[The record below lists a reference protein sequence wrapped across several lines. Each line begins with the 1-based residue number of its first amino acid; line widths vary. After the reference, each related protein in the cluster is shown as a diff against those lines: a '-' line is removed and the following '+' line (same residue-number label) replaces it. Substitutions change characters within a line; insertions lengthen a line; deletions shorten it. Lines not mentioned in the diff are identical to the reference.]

1 MGEEVKTGEMTE
13 LDDSITVDEDYTLYE
28 GKAVAIDDDSDNITS
43 DEEIYKEALEIKESL
58 DEIRTELKEKLLN
71 ILDKGKLTVTD
82 TCVLELLQDQY
93 SENFNALKRIVNSK
107 LPGGKGSSTESIETT
122 MDYNEVMDV
131 ICEHA
136 DWMYADEDGK
146 LALNGKDVFGGE
158 APNQSVLDSI
168 EKLEFNEDD
177 SLALQIN
184 GVSKVFPPKLD
195 SIEKLEFNEA
205 GELVIQIGGVSKVFS
220 PKA

>member
-1 MGEEVKTGEMTE
+1 MDEEVKTGEMAE
-13 LDDSITVDEDYTLYE
+13 LDDGITVDEDYTLYE
-28 GKAVAIDDDSDNITS
+28 GKAVAIDDDSDNTTS
-43 DEEIYKEALEIKESL
+43 DEETYKEALEIKESL

-93 SENFNALKRIVNSK
+93 SENFNALKKIVSSK
-107 LPGGKGSSTESIETT
+107 LPSGKGSSTESVETT
-122 MDYNEVMDV
+122 MDYNEIIDA

-158 APNQSVLDSI
+158 ASNQSVLDSI
-168 EKLEFNEDD
+168 QKLEFNKD
-177 SLALQIN
+177 
-184 GVSKVFPPKLD
+184 
-195 SIEKLEFNEA
+195 

>member
-1 MGEEVKTGEMTE
+1 MDEEVKTGEMTE
-13 LDDSITVDEDYTLYE
+13 LDDGITVDEDYTLYE

-43 DEEIYKEALEIKESL
+43 DEEIYQEALEIKESL

-93 SENFNALKRIVNSK
+93 SENFNALKGLVNSK

-122 MDYNEVMDV
+122 MDYDEIIGA

-146 LALNGKDVFGGE
+146 LALNGKDVAGGG
-158 APNQSVLDSI
+158 AANQSILDT
-168 EKLEFNEDD
+168 
-177 SLALQIN
+177 
-184 GVSKVFPPKLD
+184 
-195 SIEKLEFNEA
+195 IEKLEFNEA
-205 GELVIQIGGVSKVFS
+205 GELVIQIGGVSKTFS
-220 PKA
+220 PKAK

>member
-1 MGEEVKTGEMTE
+1 MSTIQSNKFTITVHKTIVDWSEEVKTGEMTE

-71 ILDKGKLTVTD
+71 ILDKGKLTVSD

-93 SENFNALKRIVNSK
+93 SENFNALKALVNSK

-122 MDYNEVMDV
+122 MDYNEIIGA

-146 LALNGKDVFGGE
+146 VSLNGKDVFGGG
-158 APNQSVLDSI
+158 AANQSVL
-168 EKLEFNEDD
+168 
-177 SLALQIN
+177 N
-184 GVSKVFPPKLD
+184 G
-195 SIEKLEFNEA
+195 IEKLEFNEA

>member
-1 MGEEVKTGEMTE
+1 M
-13 LDDSITVDEDYTLYE
+13 
-28 GKAVAIDDDSDNITS
+28 
-43 DEEIYKEALEIKESL
+43 
-58 DEIRTELKEKLLN
+58 KEKLLN

-93 SENFNALKRIVNSK
+93 SENFNALKKIVNSK

-122 MDYNEVMDV
+122 MDYDEIIGT

-158 APNQSVLDSI
+158 AANQSVLDSI
-168 EKLEFNEDD
+168 EKLEFNKDGK
-177 SLALQIN
+177 LVLQIN
-184 GVSKVFPPKLD
+184 GVSKVFSPKLD
-195 SIEKLEFNEA
+195 SIEKLEFNA
-205 GELVIQIGGVSKVFS
+205 DGDLVVQINGVSKVFS

>member
-1 MGEEVKTGEMTE
+1 MDEEVKTGEMTE

-93 SENFNALKRIVNSK
+93 SENFNALKRLVNSK

-122 MDYNEVMDV
+122 IDYDEIIGT

-146 LALNGKDVFGGE
+146 LALNGKDVFGGG
-158 APNQSVLDSI
+158 ASNQSVLDSI
-168 EKLEFNEDD
+168 QKLEFNADGN
-177 SLALQIN
+177 LVLQIN
-184 GVSKVFPPKLD
+184 GVT
-195 SIEKLEFNEA
+195 
-205 GELVIQIGGVSKVFS
+205 KVFS

>member
-1 MGEEVKTGEMTE
+1 MDEEVKTGEMTE
-13 LDDSITVDEDYTLYE
+13 LDDGITVDEDYTLYE

-43 DEEIYKEALEIKESL
+43 DEEIYQEALEIKESL

-93 SENFNALKRIVNSK
+93 SENFNALKGLVNSK

-122 MDYNEVMDV
+122 MDYDEIIGA

-146 LALNGKDVFGGE
+146 VSLNGKDVFGGG
-158 APNQSVLDSI
+158 AANQSVLDAI
-168 EKLEFNEDD
+168 EKLEFNADGN
-177 SLALQIN
+177 LVLQIN
-184 GVSKVFPPKLD
+184 GVSK
-195 SIEKLEFNEA
+195 I
-205 GELVIQIGGVSKVFS
+205 FS

>member
-1 MGEEVKTGEMTE
+1 MDEEVKTGEMTE
-13 LDDSITVDEDYTLYE
+13 LDDSITVDENYTLYE

-93 SENFNALKRIVNSK
+93 SENFNTLKKIVNSK
-107 LPGGKGSSTESIETT
+107 LPGGKGSSTESVETT
-122 MDYNEVMDV
+122 MDYNEIMGA

-146 LALNGKDVFGGE
+146 VSLNGKDVFGGG
-158 APNQSVLDSI
+158 AANQSVL
-168 EKLEFNEDD
+168 
-177 SLALQIN
+177 N
-184 GVSKVFPPKLD
+184 G
-195 SIEKLEFNEA
+195 IEKLEFNEA

>member
-1 MGEEVKTGEMTE
+1 MDEEVKTGEMTE
-13 LDDSITVDEDYTLYE
+13 LDDSIAVDEDYTLYE

-43 DEEIYKEALEIKESL
+43 DEEVYKDALEIKESL

-93 SENFNALKRIVNSK
+93 SENFNALKALVNSK
-107 LPGGKGSSTESIETT
+107 LPGGKGSSTESVETT
-122 MDYNEVMDV
+122 MDYNEIMGA

-136 DWMYADEDGK
+136 DWMYADEDGN
-146 LALNGKDVFGGE
+146 LSLNGKDVAGGG
-158 APNQSVLDSI
+158 AVNQSIL
-168 EKLEFNEDD
+168 NT
-177 SLALQIN
+177 
-184 GVSKVFPPKLD
+184 
-195 SIEKLEFNEA
+195 IEKLEFNEA

>member
-1 MGEEVKTGEMTE
+1 MDEEVKTGEMTE
-13 LDDSITVDEDYTLYE
+13 LDNSITVDEDYTLYE

-93 SENFNALKRIVNSK
+93 SENFNALKRLVNSK
-107 LPGGKGSSTESIETT
+107 LPGGKGSSTESVETT
-122 MDYNEVMDV
+122 MDYDEIIGA

-136 DWMYADEDGK
+136 DWIYADEDGD
-146 LALNGKDVFGGE
+146 LTLNGKNVAGGG
-158 APNQSVLDSI
+158 AANQSILNTI
-168 EKLEFNEDD
+168 EKLEFN
-177 SLALQIN
+177 
-184 GVSKVFPPKLD
+184 K
-195 SIEKLEFNEA
+195 A
-205 GELVIQIGGVSKVFS
+205 GELVITISGVSKTFS
-220 PKA
+220 PKAE

>member
-1 MGEEVKTGEMTE
+1 MDEEVKTGEMTE

-71 ILDKGKLTVTD
+71 ILDKGKLTVSD

-93 SENFNALKRIVNSK
+93 SENFNALKALVNSK
-107 LPGGKGSSTESIETT
+107 LPGGKGSSTESVTTT
-122 MDYNEVMDV
+122 MDYNEIMGA

-136 DWMYADEDGK
+136 DWMYADEDGN
-146 LALNGKDVFGGE
+146 LAINGKDVAGGG
-158 APNQSVLDSI
+158 AVNQSVLDTI
-168 EKLEFNEDD
+168 QKIEFNKDGD
-177 SLALQIN
+177 LVLQIN
-184 GVSKVFPPKLD
+184 GVSKVF
-195 SIEKLEFNEA
+195 
-205 GELVIQIGGVSKVFS
+205 S
-220 PKA
+220 PKADKAN

>member
-1 MGEEVKTGEMTE
+1 MDEEVKTGEMTE

-28 GKAVAIDDDSDNITS
+28 GKAVAIDDDSDNVTS

-107 LPGGKGSSTESIETT
+107 LPGGKGSSTESVETT
-122 MDYNEVMDV
+122 MDYNEIMGA

-136 DWMYADEDGK
+136 DWMYADEDGN
-146 LALNGKDVFGGE
+146 LSLNGKDVAGGG
-158 APNQSVLDSI
+158 AVNQSVL
-168 EKLEFNEDD
+168 NT
-177 SLALQIN
+177 
-184 GVSKVFPPKLD
+184 
-195 SIEKLEFNEA
+195 IEKLEFNEA
-205 GELVIQIGGVSKVFS
+205 GDLVIQIGGVSKVFS
-220 PKA
+220 PKAE

>member
-1 MGEEVKTGEMTE
+1 MDEEVKTGEMTE

-43 DEEIYKEALEIKESL
+43 DEEIYKEALEYKESL

-71 ILDKGKLTVTD
+71 ILDKGKLTVAD

-93 SENFNALKRIVNSK
+93 SENFNALKRLVNSK

-122 MDYNEVMDV
+122 MDYDEIIGA

-146 LALNGKDVFGGE
+146 LALNGKDVAGGG
-158 APNQSVLDSI
+158 AANQSIL
-168 EKLEFNEDD
+168 NT
-177 SLALQIN
+177 
-184 GVSKVFPPKLD
+184 
-195 SIEKLEFNEA
+195 IEKLEFNEA

>member
-1 MGEEVKTGEMTE
+1 MDEEVKTGEMTE

-93 SENFNALKRIVNSK
+93 SENFNALKKIVNSK
-107 LPGGKGSSTESIETT
+107 LSEGKGSSTESITTT
-122 MDYNEVMDV
+122 MDYNEIIDA

-146 LALNGKDVFGGE
+146 LAINGKDVFGGG
-158 APNQSVLDSI
+158 AANQSIL
-168 EKLEFNEDD
+168 NT
-177 SLALQIN
+177 
-184 GVSKVFPPKLD
+184 
-195 SIEKLEFNEA
+195 IEKLEFNEA
-205 GELVIQIGGVSKVFS
+205 GELVIQIGGVSKIFS
-220 PKA
+220 PKAK

>member
-1 MGEEVKTGEMTE
+1 MNEEVKTGEMTE

-28 GKAVAIDDDSDNITS
+28 GTAVAIDDDSDNITS

-93 SENFNALKRIVNSK
+93 SENFNALKALVNSK
-107 LPGGKGSSTESIETT
+107 LPGGKGSATESIETT
-122 MDYNEVMDV
+122 MDYNEIIDA

-146 LALNGKDVFGGE
+146 VSLNGKDVFGGG
-158 APNQSVLDSI
+158 AANQSVL
-168 EKLEFNEDD
+168 
-177 SLALQIN
+177 N
-184 GVSKVFPPKLD
+184 G
-195 SIEKLEFNEA
+195 IEKLEFNEA

>member
-1 MGEEVKTGEMTE
+1 MDEEVKTGEMTE

-93 SENFNALKRIVNSK
+93 SESFNALKRLVNSK

-122 MDYNEVMDV
+122 MDYDEIIGA

-146 LALNGKDVFGGE
+146 LALNGKDVAGGG
-158 APNQSVLDSI
+158 AANQSILNTI
-168 EKLEFNEDD
+168 EKLEFNADGN
-177 SLALQIN
+177 LVLQIN
-184 GVSKVFPPKLD
+184 GVSK
-195 SIEKLEFNEA
+195 I
-205 GELVIQIGGVSKVFS
+205 FS

>member
-1 MGEEVKTGEMTE
+1 MDEEVKTGEMTE

-93 SENFNALKRIVNSK
+93 SENFNAFKKIVNSK

-122 MDYNEVMDV
+122 MDYDEIIGA

-158 APNQSVLDSI
+158 ASNQSVLDSI
-168 EKLEFNEDD
+168 QKLEFNKD
-177 SLALQIN
+177 
-184 GVSKVFPPKLD
+184 
-195 SIEKLEFNEA
+195 

-220 PKA
+220 PKADKA

>member
-1 MGEEVKTGEMTE
+1 MDEEVKTGEMTE

-28 GKAVAIDDDSDNITS
+28 GKAVAIDDDSDNMTS
-43 DEEIYKEALEIKESL
+43 DDEIYKEALEYKESL

-93 SENFNALKRIVNSK
+93 SENFNALKGLVNSK

-122 MDYNEVMDV
+122 MDYDEIIGT

-146 LALNGKDVFGGE
+146 LALNGKDVAGGG
-158 APNQSVLDSI
+158 AANQSIL
-168 EKLEFNEDD
+168 NT
-177 SLALQIN
+177 
-184 GVSKVFPPKLD
+184 
-195 SIEKLEFNEA
+195 IEKLEFNEA
-205 GELVIQIGGVSKVFS
+205 GELVITISGVSKTFS

>member
-1 MGEEVKTGEMTE
+1 MDEDVKTGEMTE
-13 LDDSITVDEDYTLYE
+13 LDDGITVDEDYTLYE

-93 SENFNALKRIVNSK
+93 SENFNALKRLVNSK

-122 MDYNEVMDV
+122 MDYDEIIGA

-146 LALNGKDVFGGE
+146 LALNGKDVFGGG
-158 APNQSVLDSI
+158 AANQSILNTI
-168 EKLEFNEDD
+168 EKLEFN
-177 SLALQIN
+177 
-184 GVSKVFPPKLD
+184 K
-195 SIEKLEFNEA
+195 A
-205 GELVIQIGGVSKVFS
+205 GELVIQIGGVSKTFS
-220 PKA
+220 PKAK